1 VHEAADHKAV
11 SNLQFPMEQE
21 KTLEFFSRTNTSLK
35 QVVEVKFLIETKRYC
50 IILEEI
56 L

>member
-21 KTLEFFSRTNTSLK
+21 KTLEFFSRTNTSSK
-35 QVVEVKFLIETKRYC
+35 QSCGGKIPDQNKKYC
-50 IILEEI
+50 IILEER